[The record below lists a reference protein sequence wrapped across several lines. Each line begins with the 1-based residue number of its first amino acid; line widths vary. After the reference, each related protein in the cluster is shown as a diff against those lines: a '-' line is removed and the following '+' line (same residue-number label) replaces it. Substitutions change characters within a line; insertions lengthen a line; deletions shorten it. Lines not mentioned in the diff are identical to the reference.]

1 MPADARPKPPRQ
13 GPSPAPIGGGKAR
26 LRTLDDLD
34 KRTRAHRDT
43 TELRE
48 SIAADL
54 GGWDVLSAM
63 QAEVITTA
71 SLMGAMIRDRAASY
85 LEGED
90 VDLASFITLA
100 NAQRRHLEAL
110 GLVRR
115 ARNVTP
121 DLKDYLAQQSEPGR

>member
-1 MPADARPKPPRQ
+1 MTADTRPKAPPRE
-13 GPSPAPIGGGKAR
+13 PSKAR
-26 LRTLDDLD
+26 LRTLNDLD

-43 TELRE
+43 SELRE

-54 GGWDVLSAM
+54 GGWDALSAM
-63 QAEVITTA
+63 QAEVITA
-71 SLMGAMIRDRAASY
+71 AALMGAMIRDRAASY
-85 LEGED
+85 LEGQS

-110 GLVRR
+110 GLERR

-121 DLKDYLAQQSEPGR
+121 DLRDYLATQGESAR

>member
-1 MPADARPKPPRQ
+1 
-13 GPSPAPIGGGKAR
+13 
-26 LRTLDDLD
+26 
-34 KRTRAHRDT
+34 
-43 TELRE
+43 
-48 SIAADL
+48 
-54 GGWDVLSAM
+54 M